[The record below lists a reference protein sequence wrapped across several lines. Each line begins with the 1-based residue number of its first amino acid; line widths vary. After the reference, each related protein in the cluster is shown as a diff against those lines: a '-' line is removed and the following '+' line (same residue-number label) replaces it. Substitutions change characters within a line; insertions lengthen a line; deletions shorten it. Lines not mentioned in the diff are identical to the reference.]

1 MGRDAE
7 PPALLPEAADDNIRA
22 TLATIQG
29 QTRQTLELLRS
40 LIDLLLDQHS
50 LREGPPL
57 EDLIATLIVQQRQI
71 LTIAQQMRG
80 DLRVLGDRLAD
91 AGTTGPNAHAPS
103 DSRGPGC

>member
-1 MGRDAE
+1 MSRDAE
-7 PPALLPEAADDNIRA
+7 P
-22 TLATIQG
+22 ATIQD

-40 LIDLLLDQHS
+40 LIDLLLDQQS

-71 LTIAQQMRG
+71 LTIAQQIQG
-80 DLRVLGDRLAD
+80 DLRVLGDRLGD

-103 DSRGPGC
+103 DRRGPGC

>member
-1 MGRDAE
+1 MARDAE
-7 PPALLPEAADDNIRA
+7 PAALLPEAADDNIRA
-22 TLATIQG
+22 TLATIQD

-40 LIDLLLDQHS
+40 LIDLLLDQHN

-91 AGTTGPNAHAPS
+91 AGTTGPNAHASS
-103 DSRGPGC
+103 DSRGPAC